1 MKSFILNIHSFID
14 VITNSSTEIFI
25 DYSRSIKPCK
35 EMINEMLKT
44 FGVEQTCDDIFEVTL
59 TNEDD
64 ESSPSFL
71 KITIKDTKYAKL
83 GHLVKKFLESGE
95 AIEFES

>member
-25 DYSRSIKPCK
+25 DYSRSIRPCK

-44 FGVEQTCDDIFEVTL
+44 FGVEQSCDDIFEVKL
-59 TNEDD
+59 INEND
-64 ESSPSFL
+64 ECSPAML
-71 KITIKDTKYAKL
+71 MITIKDAKYARL
-83 GHLVKKFLESGE
+83 ASLIKKFLESGE
-95 AIEFES
+95 AIEFQS